1 MSARVVFID
10 TSVLLNVLRVPHT
23 GNHEDQEADRTE
35 FAALLAEEVV
45 QLVLPL
51 TTIIETGNAI
61 AGIDG
66 DRHQLIQVF
75 VGFLRATLTGDAP
88 WVAAGF
94 SSTSAL
100 LRELLDDA
108 PTPLDSLMNS
118 KVGTGDAAILAEV
131 AELKRRLPTGM
142 SVEIWTRDK
151 GLSAYS

>member
-1 MSARVVFID
+1 MAARVVFID
-10 TSVLLNVLRVPHT
+10 TSVLLNVLRVPHQ
-23 GNHEDQEADRTE
+23 GNHGDQEDDRRK
-35 FAALLAEEVV
+35 FAALLAERV

-61 AGIDG
+61 ASTDG
-66 DRHQLIQVF
+66 EKHQLVQRF

-100 LRELLDDA
+100 LKELLDDA
-108 PTPLDSLMNS
+108 PTPLESLMNS

-142 SVEIWTRDK
+142 PVEIWTRDK
-151 GLSAYS
+151 GLSAHS

>member
-1 MSARVVFID
+1 MAARVVFID
-10 TSVLLNVLRVPHT
+10 TSVLLNVLKVPHT
-23 GNHEDQEADRTE
+23 GNAEDQEADRE
-35 FAALLAEEVV
+35 KFAALHDQGV
-45 QLVLPL
+45 QLVLPV

-61 AGIDG
+61 ASIDG
-66 DRHQLIQVF
+66 EKHQLIQVF
-75 VGFLRATLTGDAP
+75 VSFLRATLTGDAP

-108 PTPLDSLMNS
+108 PAPLDSLMNS

-131 AELKRRLPTGM
+131 AELRRRLPTGM
-142 SVEIWTRDK
+142 PVEIWTRDK